1 MHDHFN
7 ELLEWDEHGNKR
19 RKKQVLP
26 DGATTHFPMQ
36 MMDSAAGFRRTFTDG
51 SIDHSHWSRPG
62 FRVPDTSDEAKLAAD
77 AAYEERRARLRMRG
91 AGTRDIGTPFTTTGG
106 PHSTNWSS
114 ARSAPMRLATPAC
127 AMRGAMAEHSYD
139 VIDEDDGMEIARP

>member
-7 ELLEWDEHGNKR
+7 ELFEWDEHGNKR

-26 DGATTHFPMQ
+26 DGATTHFTMQ

-62 FRVPDTSDEAKLAAD
+62 FRVLDTSDEAKLAAD
-77 AAYEERRARLRMRG
+77 AAYEERRARLSNAWR
-91 AGTRDIGTPFTTTGG
+91 RDEGHRDPVHDDRR
-106 PHSTNWSS
+106 PSLDELEQRAVS
-114 ARSAPMRLATPAC
+114 AYEARNARLRDAW
-127 AMRGAMAEHSYD
+127 RHG
-139 VIDEDDGMEIARP
+139 